1 MEEKS
6 LLIYPNM
13 DYKTVTSEL
22 FKICNA
28 TPEKHVLKLRN
39 TKNILI
45 PVSFLVENEDPY
57 YNIDVATIT
66 CFGKLFPTCINSLIE

>member
-13 DYKTVTSEL
+13 DYKTITSEL

-28 TPEKHVLKLRN
+28 TPEKQVLKLRN

-57 YNIDVATIT
+57 YNIDVSTIS
-66 CFGKLFPTCINSLIE
+66 CFGKLFYTCLNSLSE

>member
-22 FKICNA
+22 FKVCNA
-28 TPEKHVLKLRN
+28 TPAKQVLKLRN

-57 YNIDVATIT
+57 YNIDVAPIS
-66 CFGKLFPTCINSLIE
+66 CFGKSFYTRIYSLIE